1 MKITQFTI
9 EEVRCFAER
18 QTFEIRPLTF
28 LVGENSTGKTTALA
42 CFQVLADFID
52 KGEVNFNPRSYSMGT
67 FGDIVR
73 RSRKSDKSFLLGFS
87 LDADGES
94 VGLSAEFIEKAN
106 GIEPVIGATA
116 IGFDDGDI
124 CIEIGQSSRRES
136 ELALRKAKTYTFN
149 VINASFPPGAF
160 RPFFLLQSFALG
172 SNADD
177 VGQEMALTKFTREKL
192 DNNPGLFR
200 LGVSGNLITQST
212 APVRTEPKRTYDP
225 VSELLDPEGSNVP
238 TLLMNLAVSN
248 PKEWERLSQQLDA
261 FGKSSGL
268 FSRISMKN
276 LGDAKSGPFQLRVKV
291 RGPTVS
297 FSDVGYGVS
306 QLFPILVNVL
316 AESQVRSRSDSNEM
330 PVYHLMQQPEVHL
343 HPRAQAEF
351 SSLLVR
357 LASLGKQTFLV
368 ETHSDYLVD
377 RARIEIRRG
386 NIGPE
391 DVSLIYLEPSRNT
404 VKVHNISFD
413 EMGNMIGV
421 PPKFRDFFLLESD
434 RLMGFED

>member
-1 MKITQFTI
+1 MT
-9 EEVRCFAER
+9 
-18 QTFEIRPLTF
+18 
-28 LVGENSTGKTTALA
+28 S
-42 CFQVLADFID
+42 
-52 KGEVNFNPRSYSMGT
+52 
-67 FGDIVR
+67 
-73 RSRKSDKSFLLGFS
+73 
-87 LDADGES
+87 
-94 VGLSAEFIEKAN
+94 
-106 GIEPVIGATA
+106 
-116 IGFDDGDI
+116 
-124 CIEIGQSSRRES
+124 
-136 ELALRKAKTYTFN
+136 ALRLDSLREGKVTYTFN
-149 VINASFPPGAF
+149 VIYASFPPGAF
-160 RPFFLLQSFALG
+160 RPFFLLQSLALG

-177 VGQEMALTKFTREKL
+177 MDQEMALTKFTREKL

-200 LGVSGNLITQST
+200 LGVNGNLITQST

-248 PKEWERLSQQLDA
+248 PKEWEKLSQQLDA

-276 LGDAKSGPFQLRVKV
+276 LGDTKSGPFQLRVKV

-316 AESQVRSRSDSNEM
+316 AESQVRSRSDANEM
-330 PVYHLMQQPEVHL
+330 PIYHLMQQPEVHL

-386 NIGPE
+386 NICPE
-391 DVSLIYLEPSRNT
+391 DVSLIYLEPTRNT

>member
-1 MKITQFTI
+1 MFL
-9 EEVRCFAER
+9 
-18 QTFEIRPLTF
+18 QT
-28 LVGENSTGKTTALA
+28 
-42 CFQVLADFID
+42 
-52 KGEVNFNPRSYSMGT
+52 
-67 FGDIVR
+67 
-73 RSRKSDKSFLLGFS
+73 
-87 LDADGES
+87 
-94 VGLSAEFIEKAN
+94 
-106 GIEPVIGATA
+106 
-116 IGFDDGDI
+116 
-124 CIEIGQSSRRES
+124 
-136 ELALRKAKTYTFN
+136 
-149 VINASFPPGAF
+149 
-160 RPFFLLQSFALG
+160 
-172 SNADD
+172 
-177 VGQEMALTKFTREKL
+177 EMALTKFTREKL

-200 LGVSGNLITQST
+200 LGVNGNLITQST

-248 PKEWERLSQQLDA
+248 PKEWEKLSQQLDA

-276 LGDAKSGPFQLRVKV
+276 LGDTKSGPFQLRVKV

-316 AESQVRSRSDSNEM
+316 AESQVRSRSDANEM
-330 PVYHLMQQPEVHL
+330 PIYHLMQQPEVHL

-386 NIGPE
+386 NISPE
-391 DVSLIYLEPSRNT
+391 DVSLIYLEPTRNT

-434 RLMGFED
+434 CLMGFED